1 MIRRIA
7 LAGAAG
13 ALALGALAAS
23 GIGGAGAATT
33 TITAADSANISC
45 TITAKAKLAPAL
57 KNNWDQQAHEA
68 GDGETNPY
76 VQAIPDTKF
85 NTDGDNVVS
94 SKAKSIS
101 CTGTMTQGAVVATIT
116 GVQASLTN
124 DTPAVDNPPLQDDNT
139 CAGLLAGTAPGD
151 TAATYKTDLKF
162 KATGAKVATAQ
173 ITGSG
178 LAPAGIG
185 FGVTGGTITGSL
197 AGGNGKTQGNLA
209 DGDTLT
215 QVTSPP
221 ASSSQPIPN
230 GIKCEASLKIKAD
243 KPGQPGTGSATLKAP
258 KGLKKIAIG
267 QSFLDPSPT
276 GASTICLRKGSS
288 CP

>member
-23 GIGGAGAATT
+23 GIGGAGAAPVVVTT
-33 TITAADSANISC
+33 ATSANISS
-45 TITAKAKLAPAL
+45 TIAATAKLAPAL

-68 GDGETNPY
+68 GDGESNPY

-85 NTDGDNVVS
+85 NTDGDNNVS
-94 SKAKSIS
+94 SKAKSLT
-101 CTGTMTQGAVVATIT
+101 CTGSATDGVATATVT
-116 GVQASLTN
+116 GVQVTLLSG
-124 DTPAVDNPPLQDDNT
+124 TPAVDNPPLQDDNT
-139 CAGLLAGTAPGD
+139 CSGLLAGTGPGD
-151 TAATYKTDLKF
+151 TAATYTADIKF
-162 KATGAKVATAQ
+162 KTTGAKLPNTQ
-173 ITGSG
+173 ISDMA

-185 FGVTGGTITGSL
+185 FGLTGGTLSGSIP
-197 AGGNGKTQGNLA
+197 GGNSKTQANLA
-209 DGDTLT
+209 SGDTLN

-221 ASSSQPIPN
+221 ASSSQPVPN
-230 GIKCEASLKIKAD
+230 GTQCEASLKIKAD

-258 KGLKKIAIG
+258 KGLKKIPVG
-267 QSFLDPSPT
+267 QSFLDPSPA
-276 GASTICLRKGSS
+276 GASNICIRKGST